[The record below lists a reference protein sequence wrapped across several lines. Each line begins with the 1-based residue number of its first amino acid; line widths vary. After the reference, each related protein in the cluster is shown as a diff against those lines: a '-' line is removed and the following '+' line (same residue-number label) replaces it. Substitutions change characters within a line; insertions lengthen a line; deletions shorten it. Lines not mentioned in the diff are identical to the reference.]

1 MTPADAP
8 KDRAD
13 AGQQPGDA
21 PLDEQVTYEVADGV
35 ATVTINRP
43 DIGNSLTADMRD
55 RLGDLFADA
64 SADLHVRCV
73 VLTGTGDR
81 HFCTGANLGGPRREA
96 PPKPE
101 GAPERVVGDAARM
114 IRRGWQR
121 LVSNILDCEKPVIG
135 RVNGTAAGGGAQL
148 VLATDL
154 AVMAD
159 DARFIEVFI
168 RRGIIPDAGGAY
180 LLPRS
185 VGMKRAKEIMF
196 FGDDLPADEA
206 ERIGL
211 VNRVV
216 PRTDLDKAVAEWT
229 DRFAN
234 LPTKAIATVKGLLNR
249 SFESSRLEAFEDE
262 AVLQELN
269 NATEDAREG
278 MMSFV
283 ERRDPD
289 FKGW

>member
-1 MTPADAP
+1 MPD
-8 KDRAD
+8 
-13 AGQQPGDA
+13 DA
-21 PLDEQVTYEVADGV
+21 PLEDQVTYAVEAGT
-35 ATVTINRP
+35 AAITINRP
-43 DIGNSLTADMRD
+43 DIGNSLSFATRD
-55 RLGDLFADA
+55 RLTDLLHQA
-64 SADLHVRCV
+64 SADLAVRCV
-73 VLTGTGDR
+73 VLTGAGDR
-81 HFCTGANLGGPRREA
+81 HFCTGANLGGSSVPSGPAR
-96 PPKPE
+96 PE
-101 GAPERVVGDAARM
+101 GAPQRAVGDAARI
-114 IRRGWQR
+114 IRQGWQR
-121 LVSNILDCEKPVIG
+121 LVSAVLDCEKPVIA

-148 VLATDL
+148 VLAADL
-154 AVMAD
+154 AVMVD

-180 LLPRS
+180 LLPRT
-185 VGMKRAKEIMF
+185 VGLKRAKEIMF
-196 FGDDLPADEA
+196 FGDDVPALEA
-206 ERIGL
+206 ERLGI

-216 PRTDLDKAVAEWT
+216 ARTDLDKAVAEWT

-234 LPTKAIATVKGLLNR
+234 LPTRALANIKGLLNR

-283 ERRDPD
+283 ERREPD

>member
-1 MTPADAP
+1 MPEE
-8 KDRAD
+8 
-13 AGQQPGDA
+13 A
-21 PLDEQVTYEVADGV
+21 PLEEQVTYAVEGGV

-43 DIGNSLTADMRD
+43 DIGNSLSFDMRD
-55 RLGDLFADA
+55 RMIELFEQA
-64 SADLHVRCV
+64 SADLAVRCV
-73 VLTGTGDR
+73 VLTGAGDR
-81 HFCTGANLGGPRREA
+81 HFCTGANLGGSSRVAA

-101 GAPERVVGDAARM
+101 GAPDRAVGDAARM

-121 LVSNILDCEKPVIG
+121 LVAAILDCEKPVVA

-148 VLATDL
+148 VLAADL

-180 LLPRS
+180 LLPRT
-185 VGMKRAKEIMF
+185 VGLKRAKEIMF
-196 FGDDLPADEA
+196 FGDDVPAGEA
-206 ERIGL
+206 ERIGI
-211 VNRVV
+211 VNRAV

-229 DRFAN
+229 DRFTN
-234 LPTKAIATVKGLLNR
+234 LPTRALANIKALLNR
-249 SFESSRLEAFEDE
+249 SFESSRVEAFEDE

-278 MMSFV
+278 MTSFV

>member
-1 MTPADAP
+1 MPNE
-8 KDRAD
+8 
-13 AGQQPGDA
+13 A
-21 PLDEQVTYEVADGV
+21 PLEEQVTYAVAAGT
-35 ATVTINRP
+35 ATITINRP
-43 DIGNSLTADMRD
+43 DIGNSLSFEMRD
-55 RLGDLFADA
+55 RLIELFDLA
-64 SADLHVRCV
+64 SADLAARCV
-73 VLTGTGDR
+73 VLTGAGDR
-81 HFCTGANLGGPRREA
+81 HFCTGANLGGAPRAAATR
-96 PPKPE
+96 PE
-101 GAPERVVGDAARM
+101 GAPDRVVGDAARI

-121 LVSNILDCEKPVIG
+121 LVTAILDCEKPVVA

-148 VLATDL
+148 VLAADL

-180 LLPRS
+180 LLPRT

-196 FGDDLPADEA
+196 FGDDVPAEEA
-206 ERIGL
+206 ERIGI

-216 PRTDLDKAVAEWT
+216 PRDDLDKIVGEWT

-234 LPTKAIATVKGLLNR
+234 LPTRAVANIKGLLNR
-249 SFESSRLEAFEDE
+249 SFESSRVEAFEDE

-269 NATEDAREG
+269 NATADAREG

>member
-1 MTPADAP
+1 MSSNDAP
-8 KDRAD
+8 IE
-13 AGQQPGDA
+13 
-21 PLDEQVTYEVADGV
+21 EQVVVAVEAGV
-35 ATVTINRP
+35 ATFTINRP
-43 DIGNSLTADMRD
+43 DVGNSLTAGMRD
-55 RLGDLFADA
+55 RLADLFLEA
-64 SADLHVRCV
+64 STDLAVRAV
-73 VLTGTGDR
+73 VLRGAGER
-81 HFCTGANLGGPRREA
+81 HFCTGANLGGARPAA
-96 PPKPE
+96 PAKPD

-121 LVSNILDCEKPVIG
+121 LVSAILDCEKPVIAA
-135 RVNGTAAGGGAQL
+135 VNGTAAGGGAQL
-148 VLATDL
+148 VLAADL

-185 VGMKRAKEIMF
+185 VGLKRAKEIMF
-196 FGDDLPADEA
+196 FGDDLGAADA

-211 VNRVV
+211 VNRCV
-216 PRTDLDKAVAEWT
+216 PRSEFDAAVDEWAQ
-229 DRFAN
+229 RFVH
-234 LPTKAIATVKGLLNR
+234 LPTKAVGLVKGLLNR
-249 SFESSRLEAFEDE
+249 TFESSRLEAFEDE

-278 MMSFV
+278 MTAFV

-289 FKGW
+289 FQGW

>member
-1 MTPADAP
+1 MTPPDEAP
-8 KDRAD
+8 AE
-13 AGQQPGDA
+13 A
-21 PLDEQVTYEVADGV
+21 PIEEQVTSSLDGGV
-35 ATVTINRP
+35 ATITINRP
-43 DIGNSLTADMRD
+43 DIGNSLSFDMRD
-55 RLGDLFADA
+55 RLIELFEQA
-64 SADLHVRCV
+64 SADLAVRCV
-73 VLTGTGDR
+73 VLTGAGDR
-81 HFCTGANLGGPRREA
+81 HFCTGANLGGSSKSAA
-96 PPKPE
+96 PARPE
-101 GAPERVVGDAARM
+101 GAPDRAVGDAARI

-121 LVSNILDCEKPVIG
+121 LIGAILDCEKPVIA

-148 VLATDL
+148 VLAADL

-185 VGMKRAKEIMF
+185 VGLKRAKEIMF
-196 FGDDLPADEA
+196 FGDDVPAAEA
-206 ERIGL
+206 ERIGI

-216 PRTDLDKAVAEWT
+216 PRSDLDKAVSEWA
-229 DRFAN
+229 DRFTN
-234 LPTKAIATVKGLLNR
+234 LPTKAIGTIKGLLNR
-249 SFESSRLEAFEDE
+249 SFESSRGEAFEDE

-278 MMSFV
+278 MTSFV
-283 ERRDPD
+283 ERREPD

>member
-1 MTPADAP
+1 MPTE
-8 KDRAD
+8 
-13 AGQQPGDA
+13 A
-21 PLDEQVTYEVADGV
+21 PLEEQVTYAVDAGT
-35 ATVTINRP
+35 ATITINRP
-43 DIGNSLTADMRD
+43 DIGNSLSFEMRD
-55 RLGDLFADA
+55 RLIELFDLA
-64 SADLHVRCV
+64 SADLATRCV
-73 VLTGTGDR
+73 VLTGAGDR
-81 HFCTGANLGGPRREA
+81 HFCTGANLGGAPRTA
-96 PPKPE
+96 APKPE
-101 GAPERVVGDAARM
+101 GAPDRVVGDAARI

-121 LVSNILDCEKPVIG
+121 LVTAILDCEKPVIA

-148 VLATDL
+148 VLAADL

-180 LLPRS
+180 LLPRT

-196 FGDDLPADEA
+196 FGDDVPAEEA
-206 ERIGL
+206 ERIGI

-216 PRTDLDKAVAEWT
+216 PRDDLDKIVGEWT

-234 LPTKAIATVKGLLNR
+234 LPTRALANIKGLLNR
-249 SFESSRLEAFEDE
+249 SFESSRVEAFEDE

-269 NATEDAREG
+269 NATADAREG

>member
-1 MTPADAP
+1 MPPEASAN
-8 KDRAD
+8 
-13 AGQQPGDA
+13 DA
-21 PLDEQVTYEVADGV
+21 PLDEQVTYSIDGGV
-35 ATVTINRP
+35 ASITINRP
-43 DIGNSLTADMRD
+43 DIGNSLTAPMRD
-55 RLGDLFADA
+55 RIADLFEEA
-64 SADLHVRCV
+64 SADLAVRCV
-73 VLTGTGDR
+73 VLTGAGER
-81 HFCTGANLGGPRREA
+81 HFCTGANLGGPRPDS

-101 GAPERVVGDAARM
+101 GAPDRVVGDAARM

-121 LVSNILDCEKPVIG
+121 LVANILDCEKPVIA

-148 VLATDL
+148 VLAADL

-196 FGDDLPADEA
+196 FGDDVPADEA
-206 ERIGL
+206 ERIGI

-216 PRTDLDKAVAEWT
+216 PRSDLDKTVAEWT

-234 LPTKAIATVKGLLNR
+234 LPTRAVALIKSLLNR
-249 SFESSRLEAFEDE
+249 SLESSRNEAFEDE

>member
-1 MTPADAP
+1 MPADA
-8 KDRAD
+8 A
-13 AGQQPGDA
+13 ADA
-21 PLDEQVTYEVADGV
+21 PLDQQVTYAAGDSTGGAAVI
-35 ATVTINRP
+35 TINRP
-43 DIGNSLTADMRD
+43 DTGNSLSFAMRD
-55 RLGDLFADA
+55 RLTDLFEQASGDLA
-64 SADLHVRCV
+64 VRCV
-73 VLTGTGDR
+73 VLTGAGDR
-81 HFCTGANLGGPRREA
+81 HFCTGANLGGAPRDPA
-96 PPKPE
+96 AGKPE
-101 GAPERVVGDAARM
+101 GAPDRVVGDAARM

-121 LVSNILDCEKPVIG
+121 LVTAVLECEKPVIA

-148 VLATDL
+148 VLAADL

-185 VGMKRAKEIMF
+185 VGLKRAKEIMF
-196 FGDDLPADEA
+196 FGDDVGAEEA
-206 ERIGL
+206 GRIGI

-216 PRTDLDKAVAEWT
+216 PRSDLDKVVDDWT

-234 LPTKAIATVKGLLNR
+234 LPTRALANIKGLLNR

-262 AVLQELN
+262 AILQELN
-269 NATEDAREG
+269 NVTEDAREG

>member
-1 MTPADAP
+1 MASAN
-8 KDRAD
+8 
-13 AGQQPGDA
+13 DA
-21 PLDEQVTYEVADGV
+21 PLDEQVTYSVDDGV

-43 DIGNSLTADMRD
+43 DIGNSLTAPMRD
-55 RLGDLFADA
+55 RIADLFDEA
-64 SADLHVRCV
+64 SADLGVRCV
-73 VLTGTGDR
+73 VLTGAGDR
-81 HFCTGANLGGPRREA
+81 HFCTGANLGGPRPEP

-101 GAPERVVGDAARM
+101 GAPDRAVGDVARM

-121 LVSNILDCEKPVIG
+121 LVANILDCEKPVIA

-148 VLATDL
+148 VLAADL

-196 FGDDLPADEA
+196 FGDDVAADEA
-206 ERIGL
+206 QRIGI

-216 PRTDLDKAVAEWT
+216 PRPDLDKAVVEWT
-229 DRFAN
+229 ERFAN
-234 LPTKAIATVKGLLNR
+234 LPTRAVALIKGLLNR
-249 SFESSRLEAFEDE
+249 SLESSRHEAFEDE

-278 MMSFV
+278 MMSFI

>member
-1 MTPADAP
+1 MPPPDDAAGAAPSADAP
-8 KDRAD
+8 LA
-13 AGQQPGDA
+13 
-21 PLDEQVTYEVADGV
+21 EQVTSTVDGGV
-35 ATVTINRP
+35 ATITINRP
-43 DIGNSLTADMRD
+43 DTGNSLTAGMRD
-55 RLGDLFADA
+55 RLVELFEGA
-64 SADLHVRCV
+64 SADLAVRCV
-73 VLTGTGDR
+73 VLTGAGDR
-81 HFCTGANLGGPRREA
+81 HFCTGANLGGTASVGA
-96 PPKPE
+96 PPRPE
-101 GAPERVVGDAARM
+101 GAPERAVGDAARV

-121 LVSNILDCEKPVIG
+121 LAAAVLDCEKPVIA

-148 VLATDL
+148 VLAADL

-180 LLPRS
+180 LLPRT
-185 VGMKRAKEIMF
+185 VWFKRAKEIMF
-196 FGDDLPADEA
+196 FGDDVPAEEA
-206 ERIGL
+206 ARIGL

-216 PRTDLDKAVAEWT
+216 ARSDLDKAVEEWT

-234 LPTKAIATVKGLLNR
+234 LPTRAIAHVKALLNR
-249 SFESSRLEAFEDE
+249 SFESSRVQAFEDE

-278 MMSFV
+278 MTSFV
-283 ERRDPD
+283 ERREPD